1 MTGPAQAMARV
12 RAALPDGA
20 VRTESHV
27 RAAFAGDMTEIEE
40 RQPDA
45 VIAIRTLAELQEVVR
60 AAAAER
66 VPLVPRV
73 AGTNVGGLTIPAR
86 GGWVLD
92 LAAMDRIISI
102 DDEDL
107 VAVIEPGVTFGTLKE
122 ELDRRRPPLT
132 IGFPLSPPE
141 ASVAANCLLDGLG
154 NLSLLHGSMGE
165 WISGLEVVRADGTM
179 LRTGAWA
186 LGVPVPFG
194 RAPLPDLTG
203 MFVSTQGT
211 TGIISKL
218 AVQLWQRPAHRWRAF
233 ILTYDRPAALR
244 ALRELPR
251 LGILDDL
258 GALSWPTA
266 KMLFGVHHPAERDPA
281 EPELFLYADL
291 SGCSAELL
299 RAKRR
304 ALADYL
310 ADLRRDGMR
319 LEDPIEVGELV
330 ALEPRLARLA
340 EFPTRLDFLLDH
352 PDGGLTWVG
361 TYGPMSRFQAGCD
374 RGVEIVE
381 RHGFAPIIVARPMK
395 GGHFGVLRFIQIFRH
410 ASPEDRDRARRC
422 NAELCDALIE
432 DGFVMYKTPEW
443 AVQRY
448 RHRLDRGFARLL
460 GELRG
465 VLDPDGLLN
474 PGRWPLPGEEP

>member
-1 MTGPAQAMARV
+1 MRAVDAV
-12 RAALPDGA
+12 RAALPPDA
-20 VRTESHV
+20 VRLEAHV
-27 RAAFAGDMTEIEE
+27 RTAFAADTTEIDGSP
-40 RQPDA
+40 PDA
-45 VIAIRTLAELQEVVR
+45 VITVRTAAELQEVVR

-66 VPLVPRV
+66 VPLIPRV

-92 LAAMDRIISI
+92 LTGMDRIVSI
-102 DDEDL
+102 DDDDL
-107 VAVIEPGVTFGTLKE
+107 VAVIEPGVTFGALKE
-122 ELDRRRPPLT
+122 ALDRRRPPLT
-132 IGFPLSPPE
+132 LGFPLSPPE

-154 NLSLLHGSMGE
+154 NLSLVHGSMGE
-165 WISGLEVVRADGTM
+165 WISGLEVVRADGTT

-211 TGIISKL
+211 TGIVSKL
-218 AVQLWQRPAHRWRAF
+218 ALQLWPRPAHRWRAF
-233 ILTYDRPAALR
+233 ILTYDRHAAMR

-258 GALSWPTA
+258 GALSWPIA

-281 EPELFLYADL
+281 EPELFLYADIAA
-291 SGCSAELL
+291 CTAELL

-304 ALADYL
+304 ALGGYL
-310 ADLRRDGMR
+310 AGLRRDGARM
-319 LEDPIEVGELV
+319 EDPIEVADLV

-361 TYGPMSRFQAGCD
+361 TYGPMSRFERGCD
-374 RGVEIVE
+374 RGVEIVG

-410 ASPEDRDRARRC
+410 DAPEERERARAC
-422 NAELCDALIE
+422 NAELCDALLAE
-432 DGFVMYKTPEW
+432 GFVMYKTPDW
-443 AVQRY
+443 AVRRY
-448 RHRLDRGFARLL
+448 RDRMDPGFARLL
-460 GELRG
+460 GEVRNL
-465 VLDPDGLLN
+465 LDPDGLLN
-474 PGRWPLPGEEP
+474 PGRWPLEDP